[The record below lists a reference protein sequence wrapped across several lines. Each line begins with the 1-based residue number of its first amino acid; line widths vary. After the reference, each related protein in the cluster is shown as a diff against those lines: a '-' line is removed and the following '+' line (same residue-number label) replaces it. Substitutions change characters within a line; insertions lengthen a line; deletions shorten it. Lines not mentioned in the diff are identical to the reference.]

1 MVLPIR
7 ISLAPGPAAKTR
19 PAAIGPAIA
28 AKISAVATLR
38 RPTGRS
44 RRIASLANGNLNSN
58 ACQAMSI
65 IVRIVA
71 PHASSHP
78 VQVLVHFLGEHFPKQ
93 RGTKSRHYP
102 PTLCLDWIDCVS
114 RRAQTLGAGGRLH
127 LRLFAHTARY
137 VPGRSTRESYLRG
150 NRRDDRNLRSIQ
162 ATDVG

>member
-7 ISLAPGPAAKTR
+7 ISLSPGLAAEARPVAIEPATT
-19 PAAIGPAIA
+19 

-38 RPTGRS
+38 RPMVRS

-58 ACQAMSI
+58 ACQTMSI
-65 IVRIVA
+65 IVRIVV
-71 PHASSHP
+71 PHASSYP

-127 LRLFAHTARY
+127 LRLFAHAARY
-137 VPGRSTRESYLRG
+137 M
-150 NRRDDRNLRSIQ
+150 
-162 ATDVG
+162 